1 MLDTADSQT
10 LELDADEIR
19 QLEAMAA
26 KRNLSMNE
34 LLAELTWLWLAGYE
48 CYE

>member
-1 MLDTADSQT
+1 
-10 LELDADEIR
+10 
-19 QLEAMAA
+19 MAA